1 MKKYVLAALLPVS
14 LLPLSSFAHTN
25 DEHTNFNVG
34 VDVVRPISLYVY
46 DVSYGNQVA
55 PAPGQSAVTY
65 HKEGWLKLSGDQ
77 GKVIHLSLDKVK
89 KKETSNAKVVFYAY
103 FSEGQYGYKK
113 SKNVI
118 LPSYKTYRTNFQT
131 EIKIK
136 PGAHPGHHAVN
147 YQITASYL

>member
-89 KKETSNAKVVFYAY
+89 KKKQAILKLSFTHTLTKVYMAI
-103 FSEGQYGYKK
+103 
-113 SKNVI
+113 KNQKM
-118 LPSYKTYRTNFQT
+118 SYCHH
-131 EIKIK
+131 IK
-136 PGAHPGHHAVN
+136 PTA
-147 YQITASYL
+147 QIFKQKLK